1 MRIQDLVTTRS
12 LNVVF
17 RHKWRYG
24 EAMRFRMGAMR
35 FLWLAGLMLTPL
47 LLRAQEGSQFQS
59 DPVERFGAR
68 LLTCVIILGIAVVL
82 YSLVRYRGRTVGAA
96 SWGVLAL
103 GAGILP
109 VVSSGVGTVL
119 VFERAERVEFCQSCH
134 LTMKTFV
141 TDMKDPKSESLAA
154 LHYKN
159 RYIPDN
165 QCYTCHTSYGLFGTV
180 EAKKEGMHDVW
191 VYYTRTFKLP
201 IKIRHPY
208 PNTDCLKCHA
218 ESVKWL
224 AAHDDFKASLF
235 SGETSCL
242 QCHGAT
248 NPAHNVG
255 GGS

>member
-1 MRIQDLVTTRS
+1 MRVLGI
-12 LNVVF
+12 
-17 RHKWRYG
+17 
-24 EAMRFRMGAMR
+24 
-35 FLWLAGLMLTPL
+35 AGVMLTPL
-47 LLRAQEGSQFQS
+47 LLRAQEGSKFQN
-59 DPVERFGAR
+59 DPVEHFGAR
-68 LLTCVIILGIAVVL
+68 LLAVVIILGIADVV

-103 GAGILP
+103 GVGILP

-134 LTMKTFV
+134 LTMKAYV
-141 TDMKDPKSESLAA
+141 TDMKNPKSESLAA

-165 QCYTCHTSYGLFGTV
+165 QCYICHTSYGIFGTV
-180 EAKKEGMHDVW
+180 QAKKEGMHDVW

-224 AAHDDFKASLF
+224 SVHDDFKAGLF

-242 QCHGAT
+242 QCHGAA

-255 GGS
+255 GSS